1 MSGAAPAPQDDEP
14 RIGPNAILQT
24 IGVLDRH
31 LGRAER
37 DRVMRLAG
45 VPVPPPD
52 SGMLPES
59 QCRAVHQ
66 ALRVDQGEAAEGL
79 LWLSGLAT
87 GDYILANRIPGFARA
102 VIRVLP
108 GFLGARLL
116 AAAITKHAWTFVGSG
131 RFRVESFRPLTFRI
145 DDNPLRA
152 DAAERP
158 SCFWHA
164 AVFERLFGTLV
175 WPEVTVEEI
184 SCASVSGGPCLF
196 VLHPKGKK
204 TAMPSSV
211 HSG

>member
-1 MSGAAPAPQDDEP
+1 MGGADHAPQDDGP

-24 IGVLDRH
+24 IAVLDRH

-66 ALRVDQGEAAEGL
+66 ALRLSQGEAAEGL

-87 GDYILANRIPGFARA
+87 GDYILANRIPGPAKALIRA
-102 VIRVLP
+102 LP
-108 GFLGARLL
+108 AFLGARLL
-116 AAAITKHAWTFVGSG
+116 AGAITKHAWTFVGSG
-131 RFRVESFRPLTFRI
+131 RFRVVSFRPLTFRI

-152 DAAERP
+152 DSADHP
-158 SCFWHA
+158 SCHWHA
-164 AVFERLFGTLV
+164 AVFERLFATLV
-175 WPEVTVEEI
+175 WPDVAVEETA
-184 SCASVSGGPCLF
+184 CASVSQGPCLF
-196 VLHPKGKK
+196 VLHPQGKR
-204 TAMPSSV
+204 AALPAPV
-211 HSG
+211 HPG